1 MMSHLQYVISDSVCD
16 YCHKFLSVTPVKVYP
31 NRRIKCGRCST
42 SNDEEE
48 DVGVDSMYNKIATSI
63 FFECINKFDGCT
75 QLLQSSEVVEHEKMC
90 LSKMWTCPI
99 CLEEIFTFLIIRHFK
114 LNHPESVLENRHFQ
128 ITDLKNIEKTFVYQL
143 ESDLLLVNFRDV
155 SDSFADDLR
164 RFSLN
169 VRLHLGKKDYLKNFK
184 VDFFEKNIDILD
196 KSIIT
201 SGSTSATCNI
211 HLNIISGSKLLVMF
225 HLNCVESKRAVVN
238 VIQQKINKTAESN
251 IVKSLPQSISD
262 SKIFYK
268 QLGEYLKTLLF
279 QKRDIFPNDKFKE
292 SVSDLE
298 ITEKATLS
306 YTKSGEKITITFACC
321 SCSLIQPAYFSITN
335 NIYLIGNHDH
345 YYMNCYKC
353 VNRKTIVLKNDFTKD
368 ELKGIM
374 FFCIW
379 SCGIFCDYTKL
390 YIHERNCIKQMYQKC
405 PIKSCFCYFKLYEIE
420 DHVKK
425 EHPLVISPS
434 VNLYKDL
441 IPVNLDTSKSAIE
454 HIMLVWYV
462 CVLVKFK
469 WEQPNWSISLTCEI
483 PGIKMQAKVCDK
495 NKELISTIIENGS
508 IPYHDKIHIQLRCLN
523 NENEINAE

>member
-1 MMSHLQYVISDSVCD
+1 MMSHLQYVISDGVCD

-75 QLLQSSEVVEHEKMC
+75 QLLQSSEVVEHERMC

-99 CLEEIFTFLIIRHFK
+99 CLEEMFTFLIIRHFK
-114 LNHPESVLENRHFQ
+114 VNHPESVLENRYFQ
-128 ITDLKNIEKTFVYQL
+128 VTDLKNIEKTFLYQL
-143 ESDLLLVNFRDV
+143 ESDLLFVNFRDE
-155 SDSFADDLR
+155 SDLFADDLR

-169 VRLHLGKKDYLKNFK
+169 VLLHLGKKDYIQNIK
-184 VDFFEKNIDILD
+184 VDFFLFEKNNNILD
-196 KSIIT
+196 KTFYT
-201 SGSTSATCNI
+201 SGSKSVTYNI
-211 HLNIISGSKLLVMF
+211 KLNITCESKLLVML
-225 HLNCVESKRAVVN
+225 HLNSVELKSSVVN
-238 VIQQKINKTAESN
+238 VIKHKINKIEEN
-251 IVKSLPQSISD
+251 NNSD
-262 SKIFYK
+262 SKICE
-268 QLGEYLKTLLF
+268 QRDYLKRLLF
-279 QKRDIFPNDKFKE
+279 QRRDIFPNDKFKE
-292 SVSDLE
+292 SVSNLA